1 MKFALKTVAIVCA
14 FATAPLV
21 TSGTETQAEVAY
33 PWCAM
38 SSISMGTQTCSFASL
53 EQCRAYVGSTG
64 FCQPNARAAPAEK
77 PRRQQ

>member
-1 MKFALKTVAIVCA
+1 MKFALKTVVVLCA
-14 FATAPLV
+14 SATTPLV
-21 TSGTETQAEVAY
+21 TSGTEARAEVAY

-64 FCQPNARAAPAEK
+64 FCQPNARTAPAEK
-77 PRRQQ
+77 ARRQ